1 MSEEPEIIE
10 KLLKVGNESES
21 KGLSD
26 GQIEAI
32 NELVLSGLLSS
43 ELVDVLIGIQFQRVS
58 LGTKKELED
67 GKLNENTESA
77 VENLTQL
84 LMMKFD
90 NENQG
95 LDEEAIEIGHFNI

>member
-10 KLLKVGNESES
+10 KLLKVGNESE
-21 KGLSD
+21 GFSD

-43 ELVDVLIGIQFQRVS
+43 ELIDVLIGIQFQRVS
-58 LGTKKELED
+58 FGTRKELED

-84 LMMKFD
+84 LMMKCD
-90 NENQG
+90 NENDG
-95 LDEEAIEIGHFNI
+95 IDDEAIEIGHINL